1 MLPEC
6 MTTTATL
13 HYVGVTYQVMNGL
26 DSSSS
31 LCICRGALRVCYVN
45 IASVHLY
52 PRSSFGFAF
61 G

>member
-6 MTTTATL
+6 TTTTATL
-13 HYVGVTYQVMNGL
+13 RYVGVMYQVMNGL

-31 LCICRGALRVCYVN
+31 RCICRGALRVCYVN
-45 IASVHLY
+45 IASVRLY
-52 PRSSFGFAF
+52 PRISFGFAF